1 MSTHWIIN
9 RGAGKALPY
18 SMMSRIINVKER
30 IRQENNFAIVTG
42 NSGKNY

>member
-1 MSTHWIIN
+1 MSTPWIIN

-18 SMMSRIINVKER
+18 STISRIKNVKE
-30 IRQENNFAIVTG
+30 ENNFAIVIA